1 MRKHVTLRQF
11 AFKALPLVLLLLPM
25 GFSQAQN
32 KGNAPRTAQQ
42 GQFADGI
49 AAIVGTEVI
58 TMRQLRE
65 RMAANRVSGND
76 TRAQEQVLQGMIDEL
91 LVEDEAQRM
100 GMQISDARMQ
110 QVVAEIAANNNMTPE
125 ELRKAASQHGVDWNT
140 YIEGLRNQVMLDEVR
155 NQILLSRIHVTP
167 EDIDAY
173 IKQNPTGVSPDY
185 QPQVIQPEAPPPER
199 RVVVEQ
205 SFEPMAIALQHI
217 LIRVPDNSPDDVV
230 EAARK
235 RANEALR
242 KIRGGANFAAVARE
256 YSNAPEAG
264 EGGNLGI
271 RMFEDWPKLFVDQT
285 RKVRD
290 GGVTGVFRAPN
301 GFHILKVVERRGV
314 IHKRQRE
321 VVVQAPRPAPI
332 VIHDPRVQ
340 AARQDGPVEV
350 TESHVRHIL
359 IRYTPVVDDEMA
371 HQRINEVYQAM
382 QAGMSFSDAA
392 EKYSQDSSAPI
403 GGDIGWISP
412 GQADPAFEQ
421 AANALQI
428 GQVSQPVRTSF
439 GWHIIEVLDR
449 RTEDKKEAIRK
460 SLASDAIFDER
471 ANAVLQ
477 DWMEQLRGRTFID
490 NRLDRTRNR

>member
-1 MRKHVTLRQF
+1 MRNYKPDRCFT
-11 AFKALPLVLLLLPM
+11 
-25 GFSQAQN
+25 
-32 KGNAPRTAQQ
+32 
-42 GQFADGI
+42 
-49 AAIVGTEVI
+49 
-58 TMRQLRE
+58 
-65 RMAANRVSGND
+65 
-76 TRAQEQVLQGMIDEL
+76 
-91 LVEDEAQRM
+91 
-100 GMQISDARMQ
+100 
-110 QVVAEIAANNNMTPE
+110 
-125 ELRKAASQHGVDWNT
+125 
-140 YIEGLRNQVMLDEVR
+140 
-155 NQILLSRIHVTP
+155 
-167 EDIDAY
+167 
-173 IKQNPTGVSPDY
+173 DY

-403 GGDIGWISP
+403 GGDIG
-412 GQADPAFEQ
+412 
-421 AANALQI
+421 
-428 GQVSQPVRTSF
+428 
-439 GWHIIEVLDR
+439 
-449 RTEDKKEAIRK
+449 
-460 SLASDAIFDER
+460 
-471 ANAVLQ
+471 
-477 DWMEQLRGRTFID
+477 
-490 NRLDRTRNR
+490 